1 MIQDIASSLAV
12 SGQEIHPVDFAIPGE
27 GIDAGVLQQRFGD
40 LSAEE
45 ALRVTFRDIFPGRA
59 AVVSS
64 FGADSVA
71 LLHLVAQVVPEAP
84 VIFLDTGH
92 LFPETLAYRDELV
105 ARLGL
110 TDVRTM
116 HPDPADLAQKDAEN
130 FLWASDPDACCH
142 IRKVLPL
149 AKALRGFD
157 AWISGRKAFQAATR
171 AALPLFE
178 ADSGRVKIN
187 PLVRWSAA
195 DIEAYLAKHD
205 LPRHPL
211 VAQGYPSIGCIP
223 CTSKIRPGEDPRAG
237 RWRGRAKT
245 ECGIHAPV
253 LVDGEGI

>member
-1 MIQDIASSLAV
+1 MIQDASSVL
-12 SGQEIHPVDFAIPGE
+12 GREIRPVDLAIPGE
-27 GIDAGVLQQRFGD
+27 GVDARLLQERFGD
-40 LSAEE
+40 VGAEE
-45 ALRVTFRDIFPGRA
+45 ALRLAIREIFPGRVA
-59 AVVSS
+59 IVSS

-71 LLHLVAQVVPEAP
+71 LLHLAAQVAPETP

-92 LFPETLAYRDELV
+92 LFPETLAYRDAV
-105 ARLGL
+105 IARLGL
-110 TDVRTM
+110 TDVRSIQ
-116 HPDPADLAQKDAEN
+116 PDPADLAQKDEEN
-130 FLWASDPDACCH
+130 FLWASDPDGCCH

-171 AALPLFE
+171 AALPMFE

-187 PLVRWSAA
+187 PLVRWTGA
-195 DIEAYLAKHD
+195 DIKAYLAQHD

-223 CTSKIRPGEDPRAG
+223 CTSKIRPGEDERAG